1 MGRQDTELKYSTGAL
16 LRRLLGLAFEYR
28 RACAVVVF
36 MHGSLVFLNLATL
49 GLTGLGID
57 YLQSRALGT
66 AAPAWPLGIAPPA
79 TWSPLRV
86 ISVLSGA
93 VLFTALL
100 SAGLKY
106 AAAIASAAL
115 SQRVLLR
122 LRTNIYEKLQRLSF
136 RFYDAGQSSS
146 IINRA
151 AGDANNVRSFLDGV
165 LIRMLTV
172 LLTLAAY
179 FVYMLQVHPG
189 LTLACLASTPLLWLG
204 SVYFSRSVQPSYLR
218 ASELGDG
225 MIRTLVEN
233 LQGMQ
238 VVKAFARTAEQAAVF
253 QRANE
258 QIRELKFSM
267 FRRMSTF
274 QPLMG
279 LLTQLNMLVLIGY
292 GGRLVIQGQLS
303 LGSGLFVFA
312 GLLQE
317 FAAQVAHIT
326 GIVNSVQSSL
336 ASAGRVFE
344 VLDEPEEIS
353 DVAGAE
359 RLSGVRRSIELRDVS
374 FGYQPDRLVLEQIS
388 LKVRAG
394 ECLAITG
401 PTGAGKSTLLML
413 LKRFYDPLSGEIL
426 MDGKPLRGLRL
437 SDVRGCCGLVFQDS
451 FLFSSTIAEN
461 IAFGV
466 PEAGAA
472 DVERAAVNASAHE
485 FISQL
490 PQAYDSLV
498 GEHGANLSGGQR
510 QRLALARAL
519 AMQPSVLLLDD
530 ATSAVDPE
538 TEREICAAIERVMR
552 GRTTIL
558 VSTRYS
564 TLCQA
569 DRVVVVQSGRIT
581 AEGTP
586 AQVFERSTWFRR
598 LAELQAVTDAVEAA
612 AGTEADAAAGPVSE
626 PAGPVT
632 ISLSEQRGPGA
643 GLVAGLRQRR
653 AA

>member
-1 MGRQDTELKYSTGAL
+1 
-16 LRRLLGLAFEYR
+16 
-28 RACAVVVF
+28 
-36 MHGSLVFLNLATL
+36 
-49 GLTGLGID
+49 
-57 YLQSRALGT
+57 
-66 AAPAWPLGIAPPA
+66 
-79 TWSPLRV
+79 
-86 ISVLSGA
+86 
-93 VLFTALL
+93 
-100 SAGLKY
+100 
-106 AAAIASAAL
+106 
-115 SQRVLLR
+115 
-122 LRTNIYEKLQRLSF
+122 
-136 RFYDAGQSSS
+136 
-146 IINRA
+146 
-151 AGDANNVRSFLDGV
+151 
-165 LIRMLTV
+165 
-172 LLTLAAY
+172 
-179 FVYMLQVHPG
+179 
-189 LTLACLASTPLLWLG
+189 
-204 SVYFSRSVQPSYLR
+204 
-218 ASELGDG
+218 
-225 MIRTLVEN
+225 
-233 LQGMQ
+233 MQ

-612 AGTEADAAAGPVSE
+612 AGTEADAAAGPASE